1 MPSASSGAQK
11 APAGC
16 CDASDQGFYVER
28 SHRET
33 QLATALPDR
42 HLAPHAH
49 DEAGSELHSHRG
61 QVVLHDR
68 PVPCPAGNFQRRV
81 RVASRWTGRRCVGTR
96 GVIGKFEVAVAAG
109 LSDLADLA
117 GDPDL
122 AGKRLEERAADPVVE
137 VAYGERGIRH
147 RPGNQRRLVGD
158 DREQRRRDARDL
170 RRRDRDWLPGM
181 ILAGSEIET
190 KFLDIRT
197 SSPPGPAGAGHGLR
211 LPVGR
216 EWPSGSGSTTF
227 RRAER
232 ARPEGGLVDKPYH

>member
-1 MPSASSGAQK
+1 M
-11 APAGC
+11 
-16 CDASDQGFYVER
+16 
-28 SHRET
+28 
-33 QLATALPDR
+33 
-42 HLAPHAH
+42 
-49 DEAGSELHSHRG
+49 
-61 QVVLHDR
+61 
-68 PVPCPAGNFQRRV
+68 
-81 RVASRWTGRRCVGTR
+81 
-96 GVIGKFEVAVAAG
+96 AAG

-137 VAYGERGIRH
+137 VAYGQRSIGH
-147 RPGNQRRLVGD
+147 RPGDQRRLVGD
-158 DREQRRRDARDL
+158 DREERRRDGRDL
-170 RRRDRDWLPGM
+170 RRRNRDRLPGM

-197 SSPPGPAGAGHGLR
+197 PSPPGPAGAGHGLR

-232 ARPEGGLVDKPYH
+232 ARPEGGLVDKPYHRSAGDRAEVDDVPDSPPGDERSDDERVHPAVDLVRES